1 MVVKN
6 RLKEVRMKEYMM
18 EPKEFSEMLDVNTRT
33 YYSWELGTAIPSMK
47 EGLRVSNKLNKKLED
62 IWYLE

>member
-1 MVVKN
+1 MEIKN
-6 RLKEVRMKEYMM
+6 RLRDIRMREYAL
-18 EPKEFSEMLDVNTRT
+18 EPKEFAEMLGVNTRT
-33 YYSWELGTAIPSMK
+33 YYSWELGKAIPSMK